1 MSQPKYSCDIAII
14 GAGIVGVTLGLAVLE
29 SNPNFKVTL
38 FEKENDVGL
47 HASGRN
53 SGVIHAGFYYSS
65 ESLKAKFC
73 HQGNIELRKFCSEN
87 KLQIRESGKIVVAR
101 DEKDVQILEDLSNR
115 AQKNGVDVELLD
127 ISKLADYEPLART
140 FGKFIW
146 SPATAIGDPKSVI
159 TAMRNVFLRRG
170 GKLVLG
176 EKVKKLSSDT
186 VEFESGSRSDFQ
198 FCFNASGSGALRI
211 AQNCAVGL
219 DLGLLPVLGG
229 YISIP
234 AEKIPLRTLVYSTPH
249 PLSPF
254 LGIHFTLD
262 LNGRIRIGPTAIPV
276 FGPEQYSFRD
286 QVRVQDSVKS
296 MQALGTYIAGDPV
309 DSLKNLSLQ
318 LSQRSISQ
326 MVAAASKLVPN
337 LPSSK
342 DWIRGKAG
350 IRSQLVNL
358 KTKKFEQ
365 DFIVE
370 KSNNVVH
377 VLNAV
382 SPGWTSAIPFSRW
395 VVSKYLS
402 NSL

>member
-1 MSQPKYSCDIAII
+1 
-14 GAGIVGVTLGLAVLE
+14 
-29 SNPNFKVTL
+29 
-38 FEKENDVGL
+38 
-47 HASGRN
+47 
-53 SGVIHAGFYYSS
+53 
-65 ESLKAKFC
+65 
-73 HQGNIELRKFCSEN
+73 
-87 KLQIRESGKIVVAR
+87 
-101 DEKDVQILEDLSNR
+101 
-115 AQKNGVDVELLD
+115 
-127 ISKLADYEPLART
+127 
-140 FGKFIW
+140 
-146 SPATAIGDPKSVI
+146 
-159 TAMRNVFLRRG
+159 
-170 GKLVLG
+170 
-176 EKVKKLSSDT
+176 
-186 VEFESGSRSDFQ
+186 
-198 FCFNASGSGALRI
+198 
-211 AQNCAVGL
+211 
-219 DLGLLPVLGG
+219 
-229 YISIP
+229 
-234 AEKIPLRTLVYSTPH
+234 
-249 PLSPF
+249 
-254 LGIHFTLD
+254 
-262 LNGRIRIGPTAIPV
+262 
-276 FGPEQYSFRD
+276 
-286 QVRVQDSVKS
+286 
-296 MQALGTYIAGDPV
+296 MQALVTYIAGDPV

>member
-1 MSQPKYSCDIAII
+1 MVSCHCHWGSKKCYNCD
-14 GAGIVGVTLGLAVLE
+14 AG
-29 SNPNFKVTL
+29 
-38 FEKENDVGL
+38 
-47 HASGRN
+47 R
-53 SGVIHAGFYYSS
+53 
-65 ESLKAKFC
+65 
-73 HQGNIELRKFCSEN
+73 
-87 KLQIRESGKIVVAR
+87 
-101 DEKDVQILEDLSNR
+101 
-115 AQKNGVDVELLD
+115 
-127 ISKLADYEPLART
+127 
-140 FGKFIW
+140 
-146 SPATAIGDPKSVI
+146 
-159 TAMRNVFLRRG
+159 FLRRG

-176 EKVKKLSSDT
+176 EKVKKLSSDS
-186 VEFESGSRSDFQ
+186 VEFESGSRGDFQ
-198 FCFNASGSGALRI
+198 FCFNASGSGALSI

-296 MQALGTYIAGDPV
+296 MQALVTYIAGEPV

-395 VVSKYLS
+395 IVSKYLS